1 MNFNLIHKVKKQE
14 LSHISNDEFQIF
26 EMRKRQFSLR
36 EKVVRC

>member
-1 MNFNLIHKVKKQE
+1 MNINLIHKVKKQE
-14 LSHISNDEFQIF
+14 LSHILNDEFQIF